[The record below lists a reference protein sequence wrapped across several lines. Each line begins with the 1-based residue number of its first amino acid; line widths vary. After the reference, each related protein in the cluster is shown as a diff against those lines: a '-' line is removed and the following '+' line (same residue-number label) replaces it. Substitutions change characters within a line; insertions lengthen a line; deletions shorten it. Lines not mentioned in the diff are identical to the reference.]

1 MLIWLFS
8 LEFYVKS
15 AIWALVIYYGNAALE
30 VRKEALK
37 VIGSTEITQFPLAP
51 YWLAVIHQGKVA
63 TVGQIF
69 TKLTKS

>member
-1 MLIWLFS
+1 
-8 LEFYVKS
+8 VKS

-51 YWLAVIHQGKVA
+51 Y
-63 TVGQIF
+63 
-69 TKLTKS
+69 